1 MIEGKLDQ
9 SGNCSFIQCKDDEL
23 NVGQIFTEN
32 VLPLVGI
39 DELQIRKVNDGCH
52 VNNTGNYKYFI
63 VIRDLCII

>member
-39 DELQIRKVNDGCH
+39 DELQIRKNYDDCQA
-52 VNNTGNYKYFI
+52 NNTGNLKKFY
-63 VIRDLCII
+63 CH